1 MKHIK
6 VFEQFIGEATQ
17 PAKPD
22 ILVKLFKELSKAK
35 NLNFLLWDYNT
46 EDGHIIRY
54 KNGLDSE
61 EPRHKGESDAFSFY
75 LDDNGKDILGIYD
88 LNGHDQELKTVKDAL
103 NWSRANEK

>member
-35 NLNFLLWDYNT
+35 NLNLLLWDYNT

-54 KNGLDSE
+54 KN
-61 EPRHKGESDAFSFY
+61 
-75 LDDNGKDILGIYD
+75 
-88 LNGHDQELKTVKDAL
+88 
-103 NWSRANEK
+103 